1 MSGREEYNFNDF
13 INNAQKKAKELVLE
27 RNQLNS
33 KLKNFILNLQSI
45 DSEIFIS
52 LFNAREFYYEKRYE
66 INEKLENLKRKK
78 IEREDLW
85 NRLTKEMSTL
95 PKPKSFQPVSID
107 STKHSIEE
115 IENKINII
123 NNTLE
128 EEILEINEEN
138 EIIENLRELED
149 KRQKEINR
157 LVELEKQQVKK
168 LQNNDYY
175 KTQRRIETVQKE
187 LEEIYENLINLS
199 YERLMTHTKMFDLYR
214 KTKEFEKI
222 KKDTANELTQNYN
235 TADGY
240 HQLYLKLLDQNKKK
254 LLETLS
260 NRPKRKVHPRRKI
273 QPRESE
279 TPKAKA
285 IIKKKKKYKRLEQ
298 KKLAIALNKQ
308 KSGKKL
314 DFYELKLILKHSK
327 NKRV

>member
-175 KTQRRIETVQKE
+175 KTQRRIKTFQKE

-199 YERLMTHTKMFDLYR
+199 YERLMTHT
-214 KTKEFEKI
+214 
-222 KKDTANELTQNYN
+222 
-235 TADGY
+235 
-240 HQLYLKLLDQNKKK
+240 
-254 LLETLS
+254 
-260 NRPKRKVHPRRKI
+260 
-273 QPRESE
+273 
-279 TPKAKA
+279 
-285 IIKKKKKYKRLEQ
+285 
-298 KKLAIALNKQ
+298 
-308 KSGKKL
+308 
-314 DFYELKLILKHSK
+314 
-327 NKRV
+327 